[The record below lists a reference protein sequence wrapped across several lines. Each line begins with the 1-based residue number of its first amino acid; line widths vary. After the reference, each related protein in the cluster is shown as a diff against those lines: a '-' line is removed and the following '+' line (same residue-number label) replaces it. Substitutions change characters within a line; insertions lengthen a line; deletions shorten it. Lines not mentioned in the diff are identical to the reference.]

1 MRVDPRVV
9 LIGLSCAVALQALGA
24 QERTS
29 DGPVLGRRAL
39 RPNAAVKGWNSAG
52 IIRFVG
58 WDKDSIVMRGR
69 VPKSRHVLFAG
80 GDSAMK
86 VGTEPRWTDTDTS
99 RAELVVYLPR
109 RAMVSAKAITGDIT
123 ATDVGGWFYTVS
135 GNIRL
140 AGSITAATVE
150 SMSGNLDLDV
160 ATPWIKAQT
169 GSGQLLLRGAAQD
182 ADLSTVGGTLSIASS
197 SVLRGQFSSVTGQIQ
212 YAALPMPGAIFEFS
226 NHSGGV
232 DLLLP
237 SSTSA
242 LLTLSSINGRIENGF
257 AAVRPTSADA
267 HALRVL
273 LGHGDAQILVRSF
286 KGVIRLRRQP

>member
-1 MRVDPRVV
+1 MRVERP
-9 LIGLSCAVALQALGA
+9 LIGVALACAAVFQPLGA
-24 QERTS
+24 QERAS

-69 VPKSRHVLFAG
+69 VPRSRHLLFVG

-99 RAELVVYLPR
+99 RADLVVYLPR
-109 RAMVSAKAITGDIT
+109 RAMVSAKAVTGDIT

-140 AGSITAATVE
+140 AGSVTAATVE

-169 GSGQLLLRGAAQD
+169 GSGHLLLRGAAQD
-182 ADLSTVGGTLSIASS
+182 ADLSTVGGTLSIASPA
-197 SVLRGQFSSVTGQIQ
+197 VLRGQFSSVTGDIQ
-212 YAALPMPGAIFEFS
+212 YAALPMAGAIFEFS
-226 NHSGGV
+226 NHSGAV

-237 SSTSA
+237 DSA
-242 LLTLSSINGRIENGF
+242 SASLTLSSITGPIENGF
-257 AAVRPTSADA
+257 ARVRPASGGA
-267 HALRVL
+267 HAMRVV
-273 LGHGDAQILVRSF
+273 LGRGDAQIIVRSF